1 MGQAKQRGSYAERLA
16 AGKQKVLA
24 QIQELERKIETAPSD
39 YTLYVQILE
48 GEVKRL
54 KALVLEPSGNPV
66 FNAQP

>member
-1 MGQAKQRGSYAERLA
+1 MGQAKLRGSYAERQA

-24 QIQELERKIETAPSD
+24 QIQELERKIETAPCD

-54 KALVLEPSGNPV
+54 RAMALEPP
-66 FNAQP
+66 A

>member
-1 MGQAKQRGSYAERLA
+1 MGQAKQRGSYAERRA

-54 KALVLEPSGNPV
+54 KALVLEP
-66 FNAQP
+66 